1 MNDIL
6 HSNGYI
12 ILKKAIIVTN
22 DDIHNISEQ
31 INNSNTYVFNN
42 DWIYND
48 KKRIQT
54 DLKEDNISFM
64 PELNKIIDNINPLLK
79 ASKWVILK
87 SEPGCHKQMAHLD
100 YIPTIDF
107 DGVINGIDKN
117 KIPLLILTSIMD
129 NTFIHIWEKS
139 IEMLN
144 ETYSEEPLKSN
155 KLLLNAGD
163 ILVFRS
169 DMIHAGSEY
178 TEQNIRLHCYLDS
191 SYVIREEN
199 TTFIIKLDSP
209 ELSKYIIE

>member
-1 MNDIL
+1 
-6 HSNGYI
+6 
-12 ILKKAIIVTN
+12 
-22 DDIHNISEQ
+22 
-31 INNSNTYVFNN
+31 
-42 DWIYND
+42 
-48 KKRIQT
+48 
-54 DLKEDNISFM
+54 
-64 PELNKIIDNINPLLK
+64 
-79 ASKWVILK
+79 
-87 SEPGCHKQMAHLD
+87 
-100 YIPTIDF
+100 
-107 DGVINGIDKN
+107 
-117 KIPLLILTSIMD
+117 MD